1 MKPRHTKFML
11 TKPMLFGAVLSA
23 MLLFAPA
30 AFAGPPLLCHPFDT
44 AGAASLAWGGPGWNQ
59 ARSDYDL
66 AKLVGNTQALLT
78 PRTPV
83 IARMETLRRAAIY
96 ASRRGE
102 IARDLSA
109 SLESRIAKAS
119 TPDAKA
125 LALFDAGYYAE
136 TLQEIV
142 RLQGYDMP
150 GIGKADT
157 AALRVIL
164 AKGDG
169 STRIQQALQ
178 LRPADPAISFAAA
191 LVASADE
198 RQSDYAT
205 HARFARD
212 GASRDRLVA
221 LNLKQI
227 AQ

>member
-1 MKPRHTKFML
+1 MKYPSPKYL
-11 TKPMLFGAVLSA
+11 LCGAALSA
-23 MLLFAPA
+23 VLLFAPA

-44 AGAASLAWGGPGWNQ
+44 AGAPSLDWGGRGWNE
-59 ARSDYDL
+59 ARRDYDL
-66 AKLVGNTQALLT
+66 TRLVANTDALLT
-78 PRTPV
+78 PQTPV

-96 ASRRGE
+96 ASRKGQV
-102 IARDLSA
+102 ARDLSA
-109 SLESRIAKAS
+109 NLESRIAKAS

-136 TLQEIV
+136 TLQDIV

-150 GIGKADT
+150 SIGKADT
-157 AALRVIL
+157 PALRAIV

-169 STRIQQALQ
+169 SIRITQALA
-178 LRPADPAISFAAA
+178 LRPNDAAMNFAAA

-198 RQSDYAT
+198 RKTDVASHT
-205 HARFARD
+205 RIARA

-221 LNLKQI
+221 LNLNQI